1 MGFAVWEKFTFSS
14 GGFKNFL
21 RHRDKNVGA
30 KYGCNKHNR
39 PDYRIGF
46 QIGRVT
52 MQTLHRIYL
61 GLLKPP
67 ESNSLVSDSQKY
79 YRKNFIAYAIFFC
92 TTVLCSFHP
101 VAQRAKGRRQSARS
115 ADSAP
120 VHHAVMR
127 GSGRMVDASRRRGLY
142 ADYPRHRLTRPQKF
156 LKEFFGWF
164 TGPPPHGQSPWGGI
178 FAKPDK
184 MRKRFV
190 ILSEVESQTR

>member
-1 MGFAVWEKFTFSS
+1 MGFKTF
-14 GGFKNFL
+14 F

-79 YRKNFIAYAIFFC
+79 YRKNFIACAIKFLNCYFR
-92 TTVLCSFHP
+92 TFP
-101 VAQRAKGRRQSARS
+101 VFSTRR
-115 ADSAP
+115 
-120 VHHAVMR
+120 VK
-127 GSGRMVDASRRRGLY
+127 RRGGPTKLVGQFKL
-142 ADYPRHRLTRPQKF
+142 PRLTRVARH
-156 LKEFFGWF
+156 
-164 TGPPPHGQSPWGGI
+164 PPLLCERRGRYEN
-178 FAKPDK
+178 K
-184 MRKRFV
+184 
-190 ILSEVESQTR
+190 LSCNN